1 MNPSGHLPF
10 SWEKRW
16 EDCAAFSH
24 YPAYG
29 EKTPDNDYKE
39 GVFLGYRW
47 LDSKGIQPLFPFG
60 FGLSYTTFEF
70 SDIKVTRDEGKSGNY
85 LASVTVKNTGS
96 RQGAEVVQLYV
107 EPPVANVP
115 RPIREL
121 RGFARVVL
129 KPGERREVTIPFSDR
144 DLAYWNPISEGWNLT
159 PGLYTAAAGSSSE
172 DLPVHAGFEIPE
184 RK

>member
-1 MNPSGHLPF
+1 MKVAPD
-10 SWEKRW
+10 KRK
-16 EDCAAFSH
+16 A
-24 YPAYG
+24 
-29 EKTPDNDYKE
+29 
-39 GVFLGYRW
+39 
-47 LDSKGIQPLFPFG
+47 
-60 FGLSYTTFEF
+60 
-70 SDIKVTRDEGKSGNY
+70 GNY